1 MKILTAISSVPDT
14 TSNISFTADNTQFD
28 KNGVQFIIN
37 PLDEFCLSKAIYL
50 QEQQGAEVTIITVG
64 DVSVEPVMRKALAIG
79 AKDAIRVNAN
89 HTDSENVAKEI
100 AAVAKDGSYDI
111 ILFGRESFDYNGGQ
125 VAGRVAAELGLPF
138 VNVVT
143 GLEINGNTAKVT
155 RETDNGKETILVDM
169 PVVLAGQKDLVQENE
184 LKIPNMRGIM
194 TARTKPLKVVE
205 PQFFETKVKT
215 ISYEKPKSRSAV
227 VLVDKNNLDELVR
240 LLHEEA
246 KVI

>member
-14 TSNISFTADNTQFD
+14 TSNINFTADNTQFD

-37 PLDEFCLSKAIYL
+37 PLDEFCLSKAVYL
-50 QEQQGAEVTIITVG
+50 QEQQGAEVTVITVG

-79 AKDAIRVNAN
+79 ANDAVRVNAN

-111 ILFGRESFDYNGGQ
+111 ILFGKESFDYNGGQ

-138 VNVVT
+138 VNGII
-143 GLEINGNTAKVT
+143 GLEINGNSAKVI
-155 RETDNGKETILVDM
+155 RDTDNGKETILVDM
-169 PVVLAGQKDLVQENE
+169 PVVLAGQKDLVGENE

-205 PQFFETKVKT
+205 PQFLETKVRT
-215 ISYEKPKSRSAV
+215 VSYEKPKSRSAV